1 MDDRQER
8 ILRMALGAVHD
19 GDYPDLRMVD
29 AEIGAPFT
37 DAQPVEA
44 RRGVIQ
50 LIIDAIAERGEF
62 AKSNPSRSSPP
73 EPPIAVEGRKVRKI
87 MLDD

>member
-8 ILRMALGAVHD
+8 ILRMALGAVYD

-44 RRGVIQ
+44 RRRVID

-62 AKSNPSRSSPP
+62 ARSTPSPSSPA